1 MKAVIFPL
9 IPIQE
14 HIWNSFSTHT
24 SPYHISLLALLPYS
38 AISIFG
44 RDFKAHK
51 EKYFLHCKPDLAQ
64 SMSYRREDSSGIE
77 TTWQN
82 IISLGFPCYLR
93 LTLDTCCIKW
103 TTKKKKMCI
112 SSMQQLNFQVFLATT
127 ECISSKRRVLCCA
140 ASTVRPTRVQT
151 DLWVN
156 QCVRFLQWDYRFNLT
171 KEKYAYQNSMTVIK
185 RFSSNIPSVD

>member
-77 TTWQN
+77 TAWQN

-103 TTKKKKMCI
+103 TTKKKKCALAAC
-112 SSMQQLNFQVFLATT
+112 SSWIFRYFLQQPSASLQR
-127 ECISSKRRVLCCA
+127 EGSCDA

>member
-1 MKAVIFPL
+1 MSESTYCSPSSLELQIETYMKAVIFPL

-24 SPYHISLLALLPYS
+24 SPYHINLLALLPYS

-64 SMSYRREDSSGIE
+64 SMSYRREDSSSIE

-82 IISLGFPCYLR
+82 IISLGFLCYLR
-93 LTLDTCCIKW
+93 LTLDMCCIKW
-103 TTKKKKMCI
+103 TTKEKKKSALAAC
-112 SSMQQLNFQVFLATT
+112 SSWIF
-127 ECISSKRRVLCCA
+127 RY
-140 ASTVRPTRVQT
+140 
-151 DLWVN
+151 
-156 QCVRFLQWDYRFNLT
+156 FLQ
-171 KEKYAYQNSMTVIK
+171 Q
-185 RFSSNIPSVD
+185 PSASLQREGSCAVLLPQYGQRECKLIYELINASDFCNEIIDSI